1 MAREREA
8 LKKRLTVQ
16 GHDRIPELL
25 AEGRELLGRSRFPE
39 AADVFGRILLLDP
52 QSQGA
57 RLGLQSARRAAAEAE
72 RQLDATLD
80 DAHAAIDAG
89 DVTGARRLLEHVV
102 ENGGNRDAA
111 RALLDRLDRREGR
124 LFVGA
129 RSLRASQPSE
139 AQLPRSGGRWSRS
152 ALALAWASCFAL
164 VAAGLASSWER
175 LVRGLV
181 EPPAPAL
188 VAGPPLTQAPA
199 PSAGERAVVEA
210 RRLAEHGDAA
220 AALALLD
227 GISPDEPAYPFARQ
241 FRAQVAAAARHA
253 GRAQ

>member
-1 MAREREA
+1 M
-8 LKKRLTVQ
+8 TVK

-39 AADVFGRILLLDP
+39 ASDVFGRILLLDP

-57 RLGLQSARRAAAEAE
+57 QLGLQSARRAADEAQ
-72 RQLDATLD
+72 RRLDATLD
-80 DAHAAIDAG
+80 EAHVAVDSG
-89 DVTGARRLLEHVV
+89 DVTRARRLLEHVV

-111 RALLDRLDRREGR
+111 RTLLDRLDRREGR
-124 LFVGA
+124 LFEGA
-129 RSLRASQPSE
+129 PSPREPEPRE
-139 AQLPRSGGRWSRS
+139 ALPQGSGARWSRS
-152 ALALAWASCFAL
+152 ALVVAWASCFAL

-175 LVRGLV
+175 LVRALV

-188 VAGPPLTQAPA
+188 VAGPPVTQAPA

-210 RRLAEHGDAA
+210 RRLAERGDAA

-241 FRAQVAAAARHA
+241 FRAQVQAAVRSR
-253 GRAQ
+253 GREQ